1 VAENTTKTAEALA
14 AQTHELKT
22 DPGVFDAVA
31 AGLKTFEIRR
41 NDRGFRVGDTLVLRR
56 TQYSGAAMA
65 QGEPLVYTGESLKRS
80 VSHVLHGPAYG
91 LADGWV
97 ILSLAA
103 QPQAEPV
110 AAEAIHY
117 ADLTPDEAIGWPD
130 RGTAEDKN
138 RYLRDVTERRKS
150 LAARPPVAAEAA
162 AGLTSEQKDKLLTRL
177 SIIYTQINCI
187 EHKYGVGGAR
197 FETVQEQLEAII
209 KDHGLKPLPSF
220 EKSLPVTWVKD
231 GKVIEPRDP
240 RSPYTYQ
247 AALAAPVPVAPQPV
261 AQQGAAE
268 AVAEVRDGAIYSA
281 KYNIK
286 LAVFTRGASLPAG
299 PLYAAPV
306 AVAAQ
311 PVAQG
316 LTDDERAA
324 VEFYI
329 LNPSAAVIDVVRRFK
344 SHPAEGDTK
353 SSADEGGV

>member
-1 VAENTTKTAEALA
+1 MTDTTTTKTAEALA
-14 AQTHELKT
+14 ALLDEVRQCFTRDDDL
-22 DPGVFDAVA
+22 PGN
-31 AGLKTFEIRR
+31 L
-41 NDRGFRVGDTLVLRR
+41 
-56 TQYSGAAMA
+56 
-65 QGEPLVYTGESLKRS
+65 
-80 VSHVLHGPAYG
+80 LHRIDEA
-91 LADGWV
+91 
-97 ILSLAA
+97 LAA

-110 AAEAIHY
+110 ALLWQVMNALHLASAICDAVPSRDPGRLGKLVNAQDDGTHGYRVIHDAEKALAAY
-117 ADLTPDEAIGWPD
+117 LTTPTTAPAQAEPVAAADLLKEYRDACLQWHPAPHQLATRE
-130 RGTAEDKN
+130 
-138 RYLRDVTERRKS
+138 RYTKAYDALVAA
-150 LAARPPVAAEAA
+150 LAARP
-162 AGLTSEQKDKLLTRL
+162 
-177 SIIYTQINCI
+177 
-187 EHKYGVGGAR
+187 
-197 FETVQEQLEAII
+197 
-209 KDHGLKPLPSF
+209 
-220 EKSLPVTWVKD
+220 
-231 GKVIEPRDP
+231 
-240 RSPYTYQ
+240 
-247 AALAAPVPVAPQPV
+247 PV

-306 AVAAQ
+306 AAAQ